1 VKVPGA
7 VARGVRAAAGV
18 VVDKACANVRGEAD
32 VEVWLEIGSLE
43 NVDESLVFRH
53 ARRKATETG
62 NRKQWRILLID
73 PPPPLRGYGATS
85 FACHKLAWFTEPKLA
100 EGERRMVDQNSA
112 SWNRVVLW
120 MRQLKSLSSL
130 MTSGFAQGLV
140 RVSQ

>member
-1 VKVPGA
+1 MRIEDSRSKIETF
-7 VARGVRAAAGV
+7 GVICG
-18 VVDKACANVRGEAD
+18 G
-32 VEVWLEIGSLE
+32 
-43 NVDESLVFRH
+43 
-53 ARRKATETG
+53 
-62 NRKQWRILLID
+62 

-100 EGERRMVDQNSA
+100 EGERRMVAQNSA

>member
-1 VKVPGA
+1 VYQTFTDWRYGLATFA
-7 VARGVRAAAGV
+7 VSAILGQ
-18 VVDKACANVRGEAD
+18 
-32 VEVWLEIGSLE
+32 
-43 NVDESLVFRH
+43 
-53 ARRKATETG
+53 TE
-62 NRKQWRILLID
+62 

-100 EGERRMVDQNSA
+100 EGERRMVAQNSA